1 MQDIQSYEFFKKLQ
15 ALPFVEEVLLY
26 GSRARGTNRP
36 RSDIDLAVAC
46 PTATDSDWL
55 RVLEIIDNADTLLK
69 IDCVRFDQLSDAN
82 LLKQEIMKDAIALY
96 QRESK

>member
-1 MQDIQSYEFFKKLQ
+1 MQDIESYQFLKALK
-15 ALPFVEEVLLY
+15 ALPFVKQILLY
-26 GSRARGTNRP
+26 GSRARGTNSP

-55 RVLEIIDNADTLLK
+55 NVLEIVDNADTLLK
-69 IDCVRFDQLSDAN
+69 IDCVRIDQLSDNN
-82 LLKQEIMKDAIALY
+82 LLKQEIMKDAVVLY